1 MIAGISGNAIY
12 SPPKERLP
20 RLVVAIKDG
29 EIAGMV
35 LANSRDEAR
44 ALIVAQR
51 TAGNDADQNL
61 GLTTP

>member
-1 MIAGISGNAIY
+1 MAGISGNAIY

-20 RLVVAIKDG
+20 HLVVAIKDG

-51 TAGNDADQNL
+51 TAGM
-61 GLTTP
+61 TPIKISV